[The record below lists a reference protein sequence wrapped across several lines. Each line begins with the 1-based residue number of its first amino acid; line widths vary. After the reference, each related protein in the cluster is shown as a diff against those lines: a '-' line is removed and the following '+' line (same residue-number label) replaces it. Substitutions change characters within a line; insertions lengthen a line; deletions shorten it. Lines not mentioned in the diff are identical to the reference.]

1 MRSKHGFLA
10 ALVLLLA
17 LPITVLYQ
25 ILVGAGADTVVHVML
40 AAGSLLL
47 AVSVFDFNKM
57 AKWITWLG
65 CLAAVAEGTIFLL
78 QGMSHLVRNAS
89 FTDLVYQGLGQWPER
104 LSMDLIIF
112 WLVALWLTDSWGK
125 TRPIGLVALV
135 SVVSLEVYSYFLLY
149 SGSSINTAAA
159 ALKLLYLLP
168 FVWLLLESQKR
179 IGPVRSLNTLS
190 IQQKET
196 L

>member
-25 ILVGAGADTVVHVML
+25 VVVGAGADAVVHVML
-40 AAGSLLL
+40 ATGSLLL

-57 AKWITWLG
+57 ADWITRLG
-65 CLAAVAEGTIFLL
+65 CLAAAAEGTIFLL
-78 QGMSHLVRNAS
+78 QGVSHLVQSAA
-89 FTDLVYQGLGQWPER
+89 FTELVYQRLGQWPER
-104 LSMDLIIF
+104 LFMDLIIF
-112 WLVALWLTDSWGK
+112 WLLALWLTDSWGK
-125 TRPIGLVALV
+125 TRLLGLITLV
-135 SVVSLEVYSYFLLY
+135 SVVGLEVYSYYLFAVD
-149 SGSSINTAAA
+149 SSVNTAAP

-168 FVWLLLESQKR
+168 FVWLLLESHKR
-179 IGPVRSLNTLS
+179 IGPVRSLSNLT

-196 L
+196 V